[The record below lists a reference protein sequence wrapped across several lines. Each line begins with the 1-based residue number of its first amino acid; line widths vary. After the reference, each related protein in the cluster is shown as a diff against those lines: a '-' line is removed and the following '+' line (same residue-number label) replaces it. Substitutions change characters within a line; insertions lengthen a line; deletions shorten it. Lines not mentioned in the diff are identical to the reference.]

1 MAAHMSR
8 AILGVLLALC
18 AAAASAQPKY
28 PIAVDSVTE
37 PSGASLWADNRG
49 PATVSIALTLPVQE
63 NVRPDTPLPMF
74 VVVPPHSRV
83 RIGGL
88 QRTERASWRFT
99 TEWTWR
105 FGAYNAAPKNDVR
118 YRLPWM
124 DGRTFVIGQAP
135 GGRITTHNT
144 AQSRDAVD
152 ITMPEGTPIVAA
164 RAGTVVHVAGDYTRG
179 GMQPDLRD
187 QANVVMVLHEDGTIA
202 QYAHLMPGGV
212 AVRAGEAV
220 QPGKVLGYSGNTG
233 LSDGPHLHFA
243 VTRIV
248 RDGDSLAEISI
259 PFAFYVGDP
268 PQVFTPKSGMSVRAV
283 YNSRAAAPAQ

>member
-1 MAAHMSR
+1 MAARRSR
-8 AILGVLLALC
+8 GILGVLLALC
-18 AAAASAQPKY
+18 ATLAGAQPKY
-28 PIAVDSVTE
+28 PITVDPVNE
-37 PSGASLWADNRG
+37 PSGASLWAENRG
-49 PATVSIALTLPVQE
+49 PATVSIALKLTVQE
-63 NVRPDTPLPMF
+63 NVRPDTPLPIF
-74 VVVPPHSRV
+74 AVVPPHSRV

-88 QRTERASWRFT
+88 QRTDRASWRFA

-105 FGAYNAAPKNDVR
+105 FGAYNAVPKGDVR
-118 YRLPWM
+118 YRVPWM

-152 ITMPEGTPIVAA
+152 ISMPEGTPIVAA
-164 RAGTVVHVAGDYTRG
+164 RAGTVVHVAADYTAG
-179 GMQPDLRD
+179 GVKPDLRD

-212 AVRAGEAV
+212 AVRVGEAV
-220 QPGKVLGYSGNTG
+220 QAGKLLGYSGNTG

-248 RDGDSLAEISI
+248 REGDTLAEVSI

-268 PQVFTPKSGMSVRAV
+268 PQAFMPKTGMSVRAV
-283 YNSRAAAPAQ
+283 YNTRASAPPE

>member
-1 MAAHMSR
+1 MSAR
-8 AILGVLLALC
+8 ATRGILGVLLALC
-18 AAAASAQPKY
+18 AAAASAQPRY
-28 PIAVDSVTE
+28 PITVDSVNE

-49 PATVSIALTLPVQE
+49 PATVSIALRLTVQE
-63 NVRPDTPLPMF
+63 NVRADTPLPIF
-74 VVVPPHSRV
+74 AVVPPHSRI

-88 QRTERASWRFT
+88 QRTARASWRFVT
-99 TEWTWR
+99 DWTWR
-105 FGAYNAAPKNDVR
+105 FGAYSAAPKADVR
-118 YRLPWM
+118 YRVPWM

-135 GGRITTHNT
+135 GGRISTHDT

-164 RAGTVVHVAGDYTRG
+164 RAGTVVHVAANYTTG

-187 QANVVMVLHEDGTIA
+187 QANVVMVLHEDGTLA

-212 AVRAGEAV
+212 AVRPGESVQAG
-220 QPGKVLGYSGNTG
+220 KLLGYSGNTG

-248 RDGDSLAEISI
+248 REGDSLAEISI

-268 PQVFTPKSGMSVRAV
+268 PQVFVPRTGMAVKALYNTP
-283 YNSRAAAPAQ
+283 AAPPAQ